1 MHKNIYVPMIFRAL
15 LHVHFKTG
23 VKQGC
28 LLSPFLFLLAI
39 DYIMREST
47 EGKRN
52 GIQWT
57 MWQQLDDLDFTD
69 NIAFISSTQQ
79 MQEKTSLL
87 AETSIKLGLRP
98 NKSKTK
104 VMKINAKCKQPIK
117 IKDTNL
123 EEVEEFTY
131 LGSIVNIEG
140 GTDAD
145 VKNRINKARVIFNI
159 LGKVWSAKNISRG
172 TKMKIFNSN
181 VKSVLLYGAE
191 TWRTTKVML
200 SKIQRF
206 INYCL
211 RKIINIGW
219 FDKVRNEDLW

>member
-1 MHKNIYVPMIFRAL
+1 MEYLKSSSTSSGTLTTTCNAVIHEGKLTESFDV
-15 LHVHFKTG
+15 KTG

-57 MWQQLDDLDFTD
+57 MWQQLDDLDFAD
-69 NIAFISSTQQ
+69 DIALISSTQQQ

-98 NKSKTK
+98 NESKTK
-104 VMKINAKCKQPIK
+104 VMKINAKRKQSIK

-131 LGSIVNIEG
+131 LGSIVNIEC
-140 GTDAD
+140 GTDVD
-145 VKNRINKARVIFNI
+145 VKNRINKARVIVNI

-191 TWRTTKVML
+191 TWRTTKAML
-200 SKIQRF
+200 
-206 INYCL
+206 
-211 RKIINIGW
+211 
-219 FDKVRNEDLW
+219 